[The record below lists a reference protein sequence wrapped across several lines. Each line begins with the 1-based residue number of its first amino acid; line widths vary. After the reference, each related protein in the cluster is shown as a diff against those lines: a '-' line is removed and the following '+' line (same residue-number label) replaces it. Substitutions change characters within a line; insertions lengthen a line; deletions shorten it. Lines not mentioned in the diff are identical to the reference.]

1 MNIASRSAVA
11 AVLLAVA
18 CAAPGQ
24 PACSSDGTPA
34 PAALLERFVNADC
47 EGCWTDVK
55 VREPKPGEVVLDWI
69 VPGSR
74 GDDAPLSAAA
84 RDEALARLQAL
95 GRDVPAHSEDRH
107 RQRSGRPLALRV
119 AHGLAFNGYV
129 GASIELRG
137 AGPGPWQ
144 AWLLLVEAVPAGSE
158 RSPVQRNLVRNVLQ
172 VGWDARHGRQQRFES
187 RAMNIPEGARPERL
201 RVVGVV
207 EDARGRIRGIAQS
220 RCPTPAGQG

>member
-129 GASIELRG
+129 GASIELRES
-137 AGPGPWQ
+137 APGPWR
-144 AWLLLVEAVPAGSE
+144 AWLLLVEAIPAGSE
-158 RSPVQRNLVRNVLQ
+158 RTPVARNVVRNVLQ
-172 VGWDARHGRQQRFES
+172 VSWEGGRPAPRSEARP
-187 RAMNIPEGARPERL
+187 MNIPEGAKADRL
-201 RVVGVV
+201 RVVGLL

-220 RCPTPAGQG
+220 HCLER